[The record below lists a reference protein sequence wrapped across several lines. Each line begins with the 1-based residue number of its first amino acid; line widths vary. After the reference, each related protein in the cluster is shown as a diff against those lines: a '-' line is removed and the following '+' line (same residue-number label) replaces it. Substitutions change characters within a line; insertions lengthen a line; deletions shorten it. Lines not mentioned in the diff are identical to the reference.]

1 MINCYQALSLPEII
15 VHVENICKKTLT
27 RLLLQTELVHLVVHV
42 DRLPGDLLSRA
53 THSQEP
59 RKPLQK
65 HWFNLKTQ
73 NGFIYYNKYR
83 IKSVLSIEHSCPVSQ
98 RCYRRIWEKFLLN
111 IRCHSPTSASRGS
124 PRSCGGSWAPPPSTP
139 RCSPPSSWCSWSRCL
154 EKKYL

>member
-1 MINCYQALSLPEII
+1 MNMNSIFKFDLKGTKLRIMKQGFQSSLIADDQLLSLPEII

-65 HWFNLKTQ
+65 H
-73 NGFIYYNKYR
+73 
-83 IKSVLSIEHSCPVSQ
+83 
-98 RCYRRIWEKFLLN
+98 
-111 IRCHSPTSASRGS
+111 
-124 PRSCGGSWAPPPSTP
+124 
-139 RCSPPSSWCSWSRCL
+139 
-154 EKKYL
+154 